1 LLFVIFQMMFAI
13 ITPALIT
20 GAFVERFKFTTDL
33 VFLVVWITVVYAPI
47 AHWVWGGGWLS
58 GLDFGNGTVA
68 LDFAGGT
75 VVHINAGVAAVA
87 AALLVG
93 KRRDPGVEPHN
104 VPYVVL
110 SAALL
115 WFGWFGFNA
124 GSGLAANALD
134 VNVFLVTNTAA
145 AAALTWGLL
154 SQFQT
159 GRMSAVGVASGAVAG
174 LVAITTRFRICRR
187 NGRVG
192 RRIWRGGTLLRSGL
206 FSA

>member
-1 LLFVIFQMMFAI
+1 MLFVIFQMMFAI

-20 GAFVERFKFTTDL
+20 SAFIERFKFTTYL

-58 GLDFGNGTVA
+58 GLDF
-68 LDFAGGT
+68 AGGT

-93 KRRDPGVEPHN
+93 KRRDSGVEPHN

-110 SAALL
+110 GAALL

-174 LVAITTRFRICRR
+174 LVSITTRFRICRR

-192 RRIWRGGTLLRSGL
+192 RRIWRGATLLRSGL